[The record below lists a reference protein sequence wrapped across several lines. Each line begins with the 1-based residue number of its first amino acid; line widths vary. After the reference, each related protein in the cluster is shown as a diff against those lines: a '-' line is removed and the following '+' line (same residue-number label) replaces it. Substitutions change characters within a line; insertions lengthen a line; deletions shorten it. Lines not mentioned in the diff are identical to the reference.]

1 MDTVNTPK
9 EPEINQL
16 QNQPAD
22 SFLTKIKNLS
32 RKQKIITGLVI
43 LLLAGLLV
51 SLFWSQKEN
60 SIDEEVVI
68 ANVGGVELTA
78 NYLNNELKFYPGTP
92 SAEIEK
98 AIKEKM
104 IDDQVTLAAAK
115 KDGLIS
121 DYPDGRSLSQEDYLK
136 RTQVVGQLIQKINSQ
151 GNVIEG
157 KTVMVWFYNNRFIGP
172 GGIENS
178 KKLAYSKIK
187 PLYDQVKS
195 GEITIDQAGEKIK
208 ADKSIGTIDPA
219 WQSNAL
225 AKFKYYKNDPA
236 TFWPEFN
243 ELLWQT
249 EPGQLTPL
257 YLGGGIL
264 RDGKPQ
270 EELYIFSQVDFKS
283 INPNYNNYAEWLQ
296 LKKQDTNISVDK
308 EISLMDY
315 LSISK
320 IYAQDNGSNQND
332 SQDNNNNGDNNGSR
346 SGAWYG
352 KATTVTGLPLPGVT
366 INILTGCNMPNGRT
380 EITGS
385 DGKYNTGVDYSLSC
399 ICNPQTFTATYNGEA
414 CMVSPSNHSR
424 VTLMSPVSGIVVPN
438 GDVTVEQDVVCGPP
452 EPSPSPIPTPSPIP
466 SPSPSPTP
474 PPACNESC
482 TSSSECEKSTSGC
495 TACITNDA
503 GTGTVCRPPV
513 ACNSGCTR
521 DDQCAGA
528 VKDGC
533 TACVAG
539 TCQKPPACN
548 VSCTS
553 SVYCGTAK
561 DGCTECAPD
570 LSGKN
575 VCQPPFNEAMCKCDG
590 FNALNLKNPSSSQ
603 FEFESF
609 AKVEGTDVSR
619 AKVES
624 MKFQIAKSSK
634 SNPNTGTI
642 VASSGEIVPE
652 IVSTTGGKVRY
663 RTNWK
668 VNPPAYDPNAVYRV
682 FSTIKC
688 TPKTASIS
696 ANLDQ
701 NLLAAGS
708 KLYSSETDRILGETV
723 NFSSE
728 KLVQNNLQLDTLTDS
743 YYTSIVE
750 TDSCRFIRFEY
761 GQY

>member
-1 MDTVNTPK
+1 
-9 EPEINQL
+9 
-16 QNQPAD
+16 
-22 SFLTKIKNLS
+22 
-32 RKQKIITGLVI
+32 
-43 LLLAGLLV
+43 
-51 SLFWSQKEN
+51 
-60 SIDEEVVI
+60 
-68 ANVGGVELTA
+68 
-78 NYLNNELKFYPGTP
+78 
-92 SAEIEK
+92 
-98 AIKEKM
+98 
-104 IDDQVTLAAAK
+104 LAAAK
-115 KDGLIS
+115 KEGLIT
-121 DYPDGRSLSQEDYLK
+121 DYPSTSVLSQDEYLK
-136 RTQVVGQLIQKINSQ
+136 RTEIVRQLVQKINSQ

-157 KTVMVWFYNNRFIGP
+157 KTVMVWFYNNQHIGP

-178 KKLAYSKIK
+178 KKIAYSKIK

-195 GEITIDQAGEKIK
+195 GQLTIDQAGEKIK
-208 ADKSIGTIDPA
+208 ADQSLKAIDPA

-225 AKFKYYKNDPA
+225 ARFKYYKNGTA
-236 TFWPEFN
+236 TFWPEYN
-243 ELLWQT
+243 NLLWQT

-264 RDGKPQ
+264 REGKPV

-283 INPNYNNYAEWLQ
+283 LNQQYNNYQEWLD
-296 LKKQDTNISVDK
+296 LKRKETDITTNQNA
-308 EISLMDY
+308 SLLNPFY
-315 LSISK
+315 IGK
-320 IYAQDNGSNQND
+320 IYAQDNGSNQSSN
-332 SQDNNNNGDNNGSR
+332 DNNSDNGNNGNNGSR
-346 SGAWYG
+346 SGLWYG
-352 KATTVTGLPLPGVT
+352 QATTVTGLPLPGVV
-366 INILTGCNMPNGRT
+366 INILTICNGPNGRT

-414 CMVSPSNHSR
+414 CTLSPSSR
-424 VTLMSPVSGIVVPN
+424 SSISRISPVSQIVVPN
-438 GDVTVEQDVVCGPP
+438 GDVTIDQDVVCGPP
-452 EPSPSPIPTPSPIP
+452 PPSPSPIPTPSP
-466 SPSPSPTP
+466 SPSP

-482 TSSSECEKSTSGC
+482 TSSSECERSTSGC
-495 TACITNDA
+495 TACIPNDA

-513 ACNSGCTR
+513 ACNSACTR

-533 TACVAG
+533 TVCVAG
-539 TCQKPPACN
+539 SCQKPPACN

-553 SVYCGTAK
+553 STYCANAK

-609 AKVEGTDVSR
+609 AKVEGADVSR

-624 MKFQIAKSSK
+624 IKFQIAKSSK
-634 SNPNTGTI
+634 TNPNTGTI
-642 VASSGEIVPE
+642 VASSSELVPE
-652 IVSTTGGKVRY
+652 IVSTTDGKVRY
-663 RTNWK
+663 RSSWK

-696 ANLDQ
+696 ATLDQ
-701 NLLAAGS
+701 NLTASGTR
-708 KLYSSETDRILGETV
+708 LYSSENNRILGESI
-723 NFSSE
+723 NYSSE
-728 KLVQNNLQLDTLTDS
+728 KLVQNSLELDTLNDS
-743 YYTSIVE
+743 YFTSITE

-761 GQY
+761 GKY